1 MEENKDLKCVYF
13 IYSLEKNKSREIIS
27 EITHFQPKI
36 ISSINKN
43 DEKNVNYDINLYLIT
58 VDKTKLKQNETRIK
72 LKFIDKNNNHIY
84 VCLIDITDKNQNIF
98 LYDIEFESINSF
110 IFYLKDPPPPQY
122 NLSMDEKYEIFRNK
136 IKENIEIDE
145 KKFEDLIYYTHKKL
159 EKEKKY
165 NFSFFV
171 SVLNDI
177 NILYINDLDKHLKLF
192 NINKIIFDEKKYI
205 FVLMFRKCYF

>member
-145 KKFEDLIYYTHKKL
+145 RKFEDLIYYTHKKL